1 MLLDIIKAGNNC
13 LHLHRFILVSKTNKH
28 LENPKYF
35 ALILPKLIHIKMKP
49 RIYSATRIL
58 GHFFYLHDM
67 NENLKTIF
75 CQITTHLHTLAYAHT
90 QT

>member
-1 MLLDIIKAGNNC
+1 M
-13 LHLHRFILVSKTNKH
+13 
-28 LENPKYF
+28 YF

-49 RIYSATRIL
+49 RIYGATRIL